1 MGKVIGVISLKGGVG
16 KTSVVAALGAA
27 FAEIGKK
34 VLLVDGNLSSPSL
47 GLHLGIVDPKRTL
60 HHVLNRMARP
70 KDAIYQHGNFD
81 VMPASIFER
90 TETSPLGLK
99 DKING
104 LKRNYDVILIDS
116 GPSIAEES
124 LAVILAS
131 DQVIAITTP
140 DHPTLTATMKAV
152 KLAKQRGVPISGIV
166 LNKVHGKD
174 FEISIS
180 SIEETL
186 DVPVLAVIPYDL
198 NALKALSRM
207 EPSTTFS
214 PKSKGSV
221 EYKKLASVLV
231 GEKYEEGAFNF
242 RNFFGLDPKQEEVN
256 REIFYN
262 RIFKE

>member
-34 VLLVDGNLSSPSL
+34 VLLVDGNLSSPTL
-47 GLHLGIVDPKRTL
+47 GLHLGLIDPKRTL
-60 HHVLNRMARP
+60 HHVLNRTARL
-70 KDAIYQHGNFD
+70 KDAIYQNRNFD
-81 VMPASIFER
+81 IMPASIFEKM
-90 TETSPLGLK
+90 ETRPLGLK

-104 LKRNYDVILIDS
+104 LRRSYDIILIDS

-131 DQVIAITTP
+131 DQVIAVTTP
-140 DHPTLTATMKAV
+140 DHPTLSATMKAV

-174 FEISIS
+174 FEISLKNV
-180 SIEETL
+180 EETL
-186 DVPVLAVIPYDL
+186 DVPVLAVIPYDIDSL
-198 NALKALSRM
+198 RALSRM
-207 EPSTTFS
+207 EPSTTYA
-214 PKSKGSV
+214 PKSKGSI

-231 GEKYEEGAFNF
+231 GEKYEESGFNF
-242 RNFFGLDPKQEEVN
+242 REFFGLDQKPEEVN